1 MKYQYQSATKIALC
15 LISKWYKRR
24 PRSPQRDR
32 FSISRH
38 IAGFRVATSACN
50 TFAILS
56 AAVSVLPCLKKPDT
70 TRTELPMRISVTQ
83 SGRRGLV
90 RVICLLSAIGYSF
103 HSFIRFF
110 SRSSLACAVSL
121 RKLPPVKRTGAHIS
135 RSRS

>member
-1 MKYQYQSATKIALC
+1 MNYQYQSATKIALC
-15 LISKWYKRR
+15 LISKRYKRR
-24 PRSPQRDR
+24 PRSRRDR
-32 FSISRH
+32 FSMSCH
-38 IAGFRVATSACN
+38 IAGFCVAASACN

-90 RVICLLSAIGYSF
+90 QVVCLLSAIGYSF

-110 SRSSLACAVSL
+110 SRSNLACAVSL

-135 RSRS
+135 SSRS